1 MTVTVMMMAMTY
13 SIHKEVN
20 LHLSIWGEVEENDNN
35 DDYDDNEKVMI
46 WSELVLPVCWWAW
59 CVITDENGVD
69 GEDNDDRK
77 SHPPAFWWARWM
89 MMITMMRMVTIMT
102 TGSELVPPA
111 SVSFEVSLGKFP
123 MQVKIWPRQTI
134 VARPEHGDVF
144 LEWWWWWFLLC
155 FVHISCVSIFQA
167 PGLIGVDILIN
178 LHICA

>member
-1 MTVTVMMMAMTY
+1 MIKIIMTMTVTVMVMTMIY
-13 SIHKEVN
+13 KIYKRVNMHPSIMTTTK
-20 LHLSIWGEVEENDNN
+20 
-35 DDYDDNEKVMI
+35 MI

-59 CVITDENGVD
+59 YVITDENDV
-69 GEDNDDRK
+69 DNDDRK
-77 SHPPAFWWARWM
+77 SHPPAFWWAWWM

-134 VARPEHGDVF
+134 VTRPEHGVMVF